1 MQSTATPEASPPK
14 PSNVTKTFRLV
25 AILTI
30 VSKLMGFAR
39 DVIVAEVFGTGAISD
54 AYNYAYLYTGNVL
67 VLFGGLGGPF
77 HSATVA
83 ILSREKGK
91 PDSGQLMAQ
100 VLIATVVLLSFIAV
114 MMFIFAPDLVH
125 CQANKLAA
133 NKLFIDQT
141 VLQLRWMSPLIV
153 ISGIIG
159 IIYGI
164 LNVYERIFWPSLSPL
179 IASIS
184 IIIGVTVFVNPHHP
198 DALPLS
204 LATMVGAFG
213 QLLVQMPD
221 LFKCRLSWRISL
233 TPNPVLKEFLIML
246 GPACIG
252 TLVGQLTTYVDSF
265 FTGQMNAAGDWT
277 AIITANRLVQLP
289 LGILATAMLV
299 PMLPRFSALAQENDN
314 AGIKLDYKKAFQFL
328 IFLSM
333 PLAALLTALPEPIVT
348 VLFKRGNF
356 TAESVNL
363 TGEALWWLAPSIM
376 CYLGRDL
383 ITRVFYAFKDSK
395 TPFLV
400 AGIAIAVKYILD
412 WFFIS
417 ICHWSVGGISLAT
430 SAITVLNLS
439 LLTYFLR
446 KKIGRLG
453 TSTMLKPVAIMLIG
467 GIVCGALSA
476 FTFLAWDK
484 YCSFEL
490 LTNKTNGSRTL
501 VINRA
506 SRFKFQDY
514 RVRLL
519 WTDEDLELKRLK
531 KIAEKKEEEDTADT
545 KKAGAAGTTGT
556 TSTTATTSTAPTV
569 DGSTGGPAPATLEG
583 SKSNQTTG
591 AAPEVQKKFDLRRLL
606 QTDPTTIVSWL
617 SLATGV
623 ALSSALGLGSYFAIC
638 LFCKIDEL
646 QMLRRRLLKTQ

>member
-1 MQSTATPEASPPK
+1 MQSTAIPEASPPK

-25 AILTI
+25 AILTV
-30 VSKLMGFAR
+30 VSKVMGFVR
-39 DVIVAEVFGTGAISD
+39 DVIVAEVFGTSAIAD

-77 HSATVA
+77 HSATVP

-91 PDSGQLMAQ
+91 PESGQLMAQ
-100 VLIATVVLLSFIAV
+100 VLVATTLLLSVVAAL
-114 MMFIFAPDLVH
+114 MFISAPMVV
-125 CQANKLAA
+125 QKVSEKYAA
-133 NKLFIDQT
+133 DPATYKMFIDQT

-159 IIYGI
+159 IVYGI

-179 IASIS
+179 IASVA
-184 IIIGVTVFVNPHHP
+184 IIIGVKVFVDPRSP
-198 DALPLS
+198 DALALS
-204 LATMVGAFG
+204 IATLVGAFG

-221 LFKCRLSWRISL
+221 LLKCKLPWRLSL
-233 TPNPVLKEFLIML
+233 TPDPLLKEYLLML

-252 TLVGQLTTYVDSF
+252 TLVGQLTLYVDAF
-265 FTGQMNAAGDWT
+265 FTGKMPGTGDWT
-277 AIITANRLVQLP
+277 AIVNANRLVQLP

-356 TAESVNL
+356 TAQSVGL
-363 TGEALWWLAPSIM
+363 VGEALWWLAPSIM

-400 AGIAIAVKYILD
+400 AGIAIAVKYALD
-412 WFFIS
+412 SYFVTVM
-417 ICHWSVGGISLAT
+417 HWNVGGISLAT
-430 SAITVLNLS
+430 SAITILNLS

-453 TSTMLKPVAIMLIG
+453 TSTMLKPVAIMLSG
-467 GIVCGALSA
+467 GIACGALSV
-476 FTFLAWDK
+476 TSFLAWDQ
-484 YCSFEL
+484 YCAFALHTDEA
-490 LTNKTNGSRTL
+490 THSRTL
-501 VINRA
+501 IL
-506 SRFKFQDY
+506 SHTPRFAFQDF
-514 RVRLL
+514 RVRLQL
-519 WTDEDLELKRLK
+519 TDEDRELQKQLEL
-531 KIAEKKEEEDTADT
+531 AEISKHDKGKETLEARPSTVSSTSITDS
-545 KKAGAAGTTGT
+545 
-556 TSTTATTSTAPTV
+556 TSTKLT
-569 DGSTGGPAPATLEG
+569 PASSSPAKASG
-583 SKSNQTTG
+583 K
-591 AAPEVQKKFDLRRLL
+591 KKFELQQLLRA
-606 QTDPTTIVSWL
+606 DPTTIVSWL
-617 SLATGV
+617 SLAIGV
-623 ALSSALGLGSYFAIC
+623 ALSSALGLASYIAIC
-638 LFCKIDEL
+638 LLCKIDEL
-646 QMLRRRLLKTQ
+646 QTLRRRIVKK

>member
-30 VSKLMGFAR
+30 VSKLMGFVR
-39 DVIVAEVFGTGAISD
+39 DVVVAEVFGTGAISD

-100 VLIATVVLLSFIAV
+100 VLIATVLLLSIIAAA
-114 MMFIFAPDLVH
+114 MFILAPLLVQR
-125 CQANKLAA
+125 QAEGYAA
-133 NKLFIDQT
+133 GDPAAHKLFIDQT

-159 IIYGI
+159 ITYGI

-179 IASIS
+179 IASVA
-184 IIIGVTVFVNPHHP
+184 IIIGVKVFVDPHAP

-213 QLLVQMPD
+213 QLFVQMPD
-221 LFKCRLSWRISL
+221 LLKCKLPWRLSL
-233 TPNPVLKEFLIML
+233 TPDPQLKEFLMML
-246 GPACIG
+246 GPACVG
-252 TLVGQLTTYVDSF
+252 TLVGQLTTYVDAF
-265 FTGQMNAAGDWT
+265 FTGKMQGTGDWT
-277 AIITANRLVQLP
+277 AIINANRLVQLP

-333 PLAALLTALPEPIVT
+333 PLAALLTTLPEPIVT

-356 TAESVNL
+356 TAGSVGL
-363 TGEALWWLAPSIM
+363 VGEALWWLAPSIM

-383 ITRVFYAFKDSK
+383 VTRVFYAFKDSK

-400 AGIAIAVKYILD
+400 AAIAIAVKYALD
-412 WFFIS
+412 WFFVVK
-417 ICHWSVGGISLAT
+417 CHWNVGGISLAT
-430 SAITVLNLS
+430 SAITVLNLG
-439 LLTYFLR
+439 LLTFFLR
-446 KKIGRLG
+446 RKIGRLG
-453 TSTMLKPVAIMLIG
+453 TSTMLKPVAIMLVG

-476 FTFLAWDK
+476 FTFLAWDR
-484 YCSFEL
+484 YCAFGL
-490 LTNKTNGSRTL
+490 LTDKATGSRTL
-501 VINRA
+501 AINKEP
-506 SRFKFQDY
+506 RFTWSGKDL
-514 RVRLL
+514 RIRLL
-519 WTDEDLELKRLK
+519 PTEEDLALQRQLDM
-531 KIAEKKEEEDTADT
+531 KETA
-545 KKAGAAGTTGT
+545 KQAKGQLGATSTGT
-556 TSTTATTSTAPTV
+556 VLTQTAPTET
-569 DGSTGGPAPATLEG
+569 GPTETAPTKTSSTRPASTGR
-583 SKSNQTTG
+583 KR
-591 AAPEVQKKFDLRRLL
+591 FDLHQLL
-606 QTDPTTIVSWL
+606 QTDQTTIVSWL
-617 SLATGV
+617 SLAIGV
-623 ALSSALGLGSYFAIC
+623 ALSSALGLISYIVIC
-638 LFCKIDEL
+638 LVCKIDEL
-646 QMLRRRLLKTQ
+646 QMLQRRLLKTK

>member
-25 AILTI
+25 AILTVI
-30 VSKLMGFAR
+30 SKLMGFAR
-39 DVIVAEVFGTGAISD
+39 DVIMAEVFGTGAVSD

-91 PDSGQLMAQ
+91 PGSGQLMAQ
-100 VLIATVVLLSFIAV
+100 VLIATAILLSIIAAV
-114 MMFIFAPDLVH
+114 MFLVAPALVQV
-125 CQANKLAA
+125 QAQDYAKGNPIAHE
-133 NKLFIDQT
+133 LFIQQT

-159 IIYGI
+159 IVYGI

-179 IASIS
+179 IASVA
-184 IIIGVTVFVNPHHP
+184 IIIGVKLFVSPDSP

-213 QLLVQMPD
+213 QLFVQMPD
-221 LFKCRLSWRISL
+221 LLKCKMPWRISF
-233 TPNPVLKEFLIML
+233 TPDPLLKEFLLML
-246 GPACIG
+246 GPACVG

-265 FTGQMNAAGDWT
+265 FTGQMQGQGDWT
-277 AIITANRLVQLP
+277 AIINANRLVQLP

-299 PMLPRFSALAQENDN
+299 PMLPRFAALAQENDN

-333 PLAALLTALPEPIVT
+333 PLAALLTSLPEPIVT
-348 VLFKRGNF
+348 VLFKRENF
-356 TAESVNL
+356 TVHSVGL
-363 TGEALWWLAPSIM
+363 VGEALWWLAPSIM

-383 ITRVFYAFKDSK
+383 VTRVFYAFKDSR
-395 TPFLV
+395 TPFMV
-400 AGIAIAVKYILD
+400 AAIAIGVKYVLD

-417 ICHWSVGGISLAT
+417 VCHWSVGGISLAT

-453 TSTMLKPVAIMLIG
+453 TSTMLKPVASMLVG
-467 GIVCGALSA
+467 GVVCGALSA
-476 FTFLAWDK
+476 ATFLLWDR
-484 YCSFEL
+484 YGTFEL
-490 LTNKTNGSRTL
+490 VTDKVGSRSFVLTHEP
-501 VINRA
+501 
-506 SRFKFQDY
+506 RFALQDF
-514 RVRLL
+514 RIRLL
-519 WTDEDLELKRLK
+519 RTKIDDAIEKRLEL
-531 KIAEKKEEEDTADT
+531 AEADRQSRGQ
-545 KKAGAAGTTGT
+545 AN
-556 TSTTATTSTAPTV
+556 TSEKGELNISRKTEP
-569 DGSTGGPAPATLEG
+569 GKPATRR
-583 SKSNQTTG
+583 
-591 AAPEVQKKFDLRRLL
+591 KFDFRKLL
-606 QTDPTTIVSWL
+606 ETNPTALISWL

-623 ALSSALGLGSYFAIC
+623 GLSSAVGLVSYLIVC
-638 LFCKIDEL
+638 LLCKIEEL
-646 QMLRRRLLKTQ
+646 QTLQRRLLKKR